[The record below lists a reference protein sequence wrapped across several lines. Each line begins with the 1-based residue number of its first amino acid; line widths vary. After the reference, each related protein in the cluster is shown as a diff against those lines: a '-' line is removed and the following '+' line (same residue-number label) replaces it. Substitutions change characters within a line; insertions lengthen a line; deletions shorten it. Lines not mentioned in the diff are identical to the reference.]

1 MSAGPIARLRRL
13 GRERRRMLVTATV
26 LLSRASLTLALVPFR
41 SAIRFGCVPV
51 GRAKLADAEDVIWAV
66 EAAAR
71 RLPWRIVCIQ
81 KGLAAQRMLRA
92 AGMDA
97 ILHYGMRSLQESD
110 SLEAHVW
117 VTVGEEAV
125 IGGEEADGFVAVTT
139 YPASRI
145 VKP

>member
-1 MSAGPIARLRRL
+1 
-13 GRERRRMLVTATV
+13 
-26 LLSRASLTLALVPFR
+26 
-41 SAIRFGCVPV
+41 VPV

-97 ILHYGMRSLQESD
+97 ILHYGMRCLQQD
-110 SLEAHVW
+110 DTLEAHVW
-117 VTVGEEAV
+117 VTVGQEAV
-125 IGGEEADGFVAVTT
+125 IGGDEAEGFVTVAT
-139 YPASRI
+139 YPPEA